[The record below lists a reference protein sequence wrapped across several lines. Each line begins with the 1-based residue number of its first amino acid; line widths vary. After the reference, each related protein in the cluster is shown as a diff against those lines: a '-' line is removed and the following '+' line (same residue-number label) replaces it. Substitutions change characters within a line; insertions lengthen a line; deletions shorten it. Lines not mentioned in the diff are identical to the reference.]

1 MTSITGKDAPLEESI
16 GRFKKALGGL
26 GAELDETG
34 WLNPLPNV
42 YSVHLSFAGCPAV
55 YSNGK
60 GSSKLAALASACGEL
75 CERLSTHMSFSDYFL
90 GLDNSEA
97 PYVHFPDERW
107 TPIPDDEGTAE
118 DPNGAGHPLP
128 PEVLNASL
136 RAFYSKGAGL
146 TLEDLVDI
154 QSSSFSRGVCSIPFT
169 NARNGEVVYFPV
181 NLLDTLY
188 GSNGMSAGNTDYEA
202 LVQALSE
209 ILERYAKGEILR
221 KGLALPRIP
230 EEIIARC
237 PRSFDTLRALQGNG
251 FKAVPLDASLG
262 GRFPVVCVALFNQG
276 NGTCCC
282 SFGAHPIFEVA
293 LDRTLTELMQGRT
306 FSDLDAFDAPV
317 FSREQVADPVN
328 VASHFVD
335 STGLLPMQ
343 MFRQPA
349 DYKFVAWDFHG
360 STHDQYKAL
369 RYIIAKLGFDI
380 YIRAYRQLGSP
391 AYRVI
396 VPGMSEVYPIDDLVY
411 DNPNAGIDFQQSLL
425 ALPDSNESR
434 ETYKGYF
441 DELCTEASDD
451 SKLVCDALGVMPDR
465 GSAWATLRFGELKC
479 LLALS
484 GGDLKG
490 AREYAAWTLSFNQDS
505 FPLERERFY
514 SCLVRAIDARTDPRI
529 EPKEY
534 AQALTDIYGKA
545 TYDAVCAHLQGER
558 RFFGLRG
565 TDLNLKGF
573 RAHQELIRL
582 YGAVKEAHFDE
593 E

>member
-16 GRFKKALGGL
+16 AHFQKSIGSLGL
-26 GAELDETG
+26 ELEETL

-42 YSVHLSFAGCPAV
+42 YSVHLSFTSCPCV

-60 GSSKLAALASACGEL
+60 GSSKLAALASAYGEL

-97 PYVHFPDERW
+97 DFVHFEDERW
-107 TPIPDDEGTAE
+107 TPIPDDEAVDE
-118 DPNGAGHPLP
+118 NGNPSGHALP
-128 PEVLNASL
+128 PEILNASL
-136 RAFYSKGAGL
+136 RSFYSKGISL
-146 TLEDLVDI
+146 SLEDLVDI

-209 ILERYAKGEILR
+209 ILERYAKGEILK
-221 KGLALPRIP
+221 KGLSLPRIP
-230 EEIIARC
+230 EEIIARY
-237 PRSFDTLRALQGNG
+237 PKSFNTLRALQGNG
-251 FKAVPLDASLG
+251 FKAVALDASLG

-293 LDRTLTELMQGRT
+293 LDRTLTELMQGRS
-306 FSDLDAFDAPV
+306 FSDLDQFEAPV
-317 FSREQVADPVN
+317 FSRDQVADPVN
-328 VASHFVD
+328 IASHFVD

-343 MFRQPA
+343 MFRYPP

-369 RYIIAKLGFDI
+369 RYMIAKLGFDI
-380 YIRAYRQLGSP
+380 YIRAYRQFGSP

-396 VPGMSEVYPIDDLVY
+396 VPGMSEVYPVDDLIY

-425 ALPDSNESR
+425 ALPDSDESR
-434 ETYKGYF
+434 ETYHGYF
-441 DELCTEASDD
+441 EELCGENEDD
-451 SKLVCDALGVMPDR
+451 SRMVCEALGVIPDK
-465 GSAWATLRFGELKC
+465 GSAWAGLRFGELKC
-479 LLALS
+479 LLALA
-484 GGDLKG
+484 GGDLSG
-490 AREYAAWTLSFNQDS
+490 AREYASWTLTFNS
-505 FPLERERFY
+505 GSLPLKRERFY
-514 SCLVRAIDARTDPRI
+514 SCLVRAIEAITDPRL

-534 AQALTDIYGKA
+534 EQALSDIYGEDTCQEVK
-545 TYDAVCAHLQGER
+545 AHLEGKK

-573 RAHQELIRL
+573 RSHQELIKL
-582 YGAVKEAHFDE
+582 YGAVKEARFE
-593 E
+593 